1 MPRAVGR
8 AAPSLAWALV
18 TTDAGPVRVRLDLS
32 YDGTGFAGWATQ
44 PGLRTVQGTLEAAL
58 GTVLRHPD
66 PRLTV
71 AGRTDA
77 GVHAR
82 GQVAH
87 LDLPADVWEAVR
99 GRMAG
104 APGEVLVRRLAGVLP
119 PDVVVHR
126 AAPAP
131 PGFDARFSP
140 LWRRYTYRIVDDL
153 ARVDPLRRAHVVR
166 HRVPLDAAAMARA
179 AAPLVGLHDFLAFC
193 RPRPEATTVR
203 TLQVLDVGRPTDGPD
218 ADLVVLT
225 VQADAFCHTMVRS
238 LVGALTVVGEGRK
251 PETWPA
257 ELLASRVRASAVAP
271 AHGLTLDHI
280 AYPDDAE
287 LAARA
292 EATRARR
299 APLPHAAPAG
309 EEAEVDEP
317 EEPDAGA

>member
-1 MPRAVGR
+1 MARVSELEPGQ
-8 AAPSLAWALV
+8 
-18 TTDAGPVRVRLDLS
+18 VRVRLDLS

-87 LDLPADVWEAVR
+87 LDLPEDVWSAVR

-104 APGEVLVRRLAGVLP
+104 TPGQVLVRRLAGVLP

-131 PGFDARFSP
+131 PGFDARFSA
-140 LWRRYTYRIVDDL
+140 LWRRYAYRVADDL
-153 ARVDPLRRAHVVR
+153 SRVDPLRRTHVVR
-166 HRVPLDAAAMARA
+166 HRVPLDERAMAAA
-179 AAPLVGLHDFLAFC
+179 AAPLVGHHDFAAYC
-193 RPRPEATTVR
+193 RPRPGATTVR
-203 TLQVLDVGRPTDGPD
+203 VLQELDVVRPDDGPD
-218 ADLVVLT
+218 AGLVVVT
-225 VQADAFCHTMVRS
+225 VRADAFCHQMVRS
-238 LVGALTVVGEGRK
+238 LVGALLAVGEGRR
-251 PETWPA
+251 PRGWPA
-257 ELLASRVRASAVAP
+257 ELLEGRRRASAVAP
-271 AHGLTLDHI
+271 AHGLTLEEI
-280 AYPDDAE
+280 AYPPDDE

-292 EATRARR
+292 DATRARR
-299 APLPHAAPAG
+299 APVRPGGPAA
-309 EEAEVDEP
+309 ED
-317 EEPDAGA
+317 PDDDAD